1 MEIMRR
7 INNFL
12 TNIGYSIRKFHVFR
26 FTNYNHFYVEVYKFF
41 YLHGFHI
48 AKTRSGNNKKQEEP
62 MATINNEM
70 KCYFEKLIKPLVT
83 TYGTD
88 KWGRKPKAEK
98 NKYPQ
103 ITH

>member
-1 MEIMRR
+1 
-7 INNFL
+7 
-12 TNIGYSIRKFHVFR
+12 
-26 FTNYNHFYVEVYKFF
+26 
-41 YLHGFHI
+41 
-48 AKTRSGNNKKQEEP
+48 
-62 MATINNEM
+62 MATINNET